1 MSHRHEQK
9 YLLHNWSDRR
19 YRDHPQSP
27 RAVLRVR
34 LDSGASA
41 TKRTN
46 FVAAMAHLEG
56 PRAVCCASERKAGGH
71 SLDLKDSQAT
81 SRLCSVGQQGAFAS
95 SACLRSFV
103 DLLMFA
109 AAEVLLF

>member
-34 LDSGASA
+34 LDSGAIA
-41 TKRTN
+41 TKRTI
-46 FVAAMAHLEG
+46 FVGVMAHREDRERFVV
-56 PRAVCCASERKAGGH
+56 RARRSSGFVRLGREAPSLLPLACA
-71 SLDLKDSQAT
+71 
-81 SRLCSVGQQGAFAS
+81 
-95 SACLRSFV
+95 RSMIRRGF
-103 DLLMFA
+103 F
-109 AAEVLLF
+109 EQ